1 MKSISFN
8 NINYN
13 KKYITHITD
22 HCENNISYIKKCKD
36 IVKKKYNFENVIF
49 TTSCTHALEMMA
61 MILNIGD
68 GDEVI
73 IPSYTF
79 VSTANAFV
87 KFGATIKCVDSL
99 PSNPMIN
106 LDDIENVITNKTK
119 AIVIVHYAGQS
130 CDMNKLMDICD
141 KYNIYLLEDAAQA
154 INSYYLNKPLG
165 SFGILSAFSFHY
177 TKNVNCGEGGMLVIN
192 DKDLVS
198 KANIVCDKGTNRYD
212 FLNKQI
218 SKYEW
223 VSKGSSYPMSEINAA
238 YLYGQLKNIDEIILH
253 RKQLWYVYK
262 NNLSIINDNKIG
274 FLSQENNDN
283 IGNYHIFYIIFN
295 VQKQLKLLQKYLKN
309 NMIETFTHYVSLHE
323 SDYYNRH
330 FDIVSL
336 PNSEKFTTNL
346 LRLPLH
352 HNLTVSDCKFISNCI
367 TNFFNY
373 KIINQSFDKLTKTHI
388 DDIIHLKSQFWKYNY
403 DSQFKW
409 MHDNIRV
416 SDVNIMIYNNENK
429 LIGYALI
436 MIRNCII
443 LDSVIIDERYRGC
456 GFGNILLNSVM
467 SNIIKENGF
476 LLCQEKNIS
485 FYEKH
490 GWLQN
495 CKINVENKTVNDDL
509 CKMVFNNPLSIAK
522 Y

>member
-1 MKSISFN
+1 MKPILFN
-8 NINYN
+8 NPNYN

-87 KFGATIKCVDSL
+87 KFGASIKCVDSL
-99 PSNPMIN
+99 PNNPMIN
-106 LDDIENVITNKTK
+106 LDDIENVITDKTK
-119 AIVIVHYAGQS
+119 AIVVVHYAGQS

-218 SKYEW
+218 SK
-223 VSKGSSYPMSEINAA
+223 
-238 YLYGQLKNIDEIILH
+238 QT
-253 RKQLWYVYK
+253 
-262 NNLSIINDNKIG
+262 NK
-274 FLSQENNDN
+274 
-283 IGNYHIFYIIFN
+283 
-295 VQKQLKLLQKYLKN
+295 
-309 NMIETFTHYVSLHE
+309 
-323 SDYYNRH
+323 
-330 FDIVSL
+330 
-336 PNSEKFTTNL
+336 
-346 LRLPLH
+346 
-352 HNLTVSDCKFISNCI
+352 
-367 TNFFNY
+367 
-373 KIINQSFDKLTKTHI
+373 
-388 DDIIHLKSQFWKYNY
+388 
-403 DSQFKW
+403 
-409 MHDNIRV
+409 
-416 SDVNIMIYNNENK
+416 
-429 LIGYALI
+429 
-436 MIRNCII
+436 
-443 LDSVIIDERYRGC
+443 
-456 GFGNILLNSVM
+456 
-467 SNIIKENGF
+467 
-476 LLCQEKNIS
+476 
-485 FYEKH
+485 
-490 GWLQN
+490 
-495 CKINVENKTVNDDL
+495 
-509 CKMVFNNPLSIAK
+509 
-522 Y
+522 